1 MECCSVVN
9 SDFSVNKRNIKGD
22 FLWIF
27 GQRLK
32 SKTLFYR
39 GFKWEKRRENI
50 LFFDQMLRVR
60 KSISFSKVNS
70 DCRKK
75 GR

>member
-1 MECCSVVN
+1 MAN
-9 SDFSVNKRNIKGD
+9 SDFSVNKRNVKGD

-50 LFFDQMLRVR
+50 LFLIR
-60 KSISFSKVNS
+60 
-70 DCRKK
+70 C
-75 GR
+75 